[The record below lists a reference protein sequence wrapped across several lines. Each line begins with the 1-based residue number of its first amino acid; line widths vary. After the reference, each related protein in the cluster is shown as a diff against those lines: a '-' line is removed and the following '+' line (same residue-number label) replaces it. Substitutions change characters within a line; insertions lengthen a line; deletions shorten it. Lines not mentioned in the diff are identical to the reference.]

1 MKRKVLLTI
10 FIAIF
15 LFGCQ
20 AGTKPSSSSDKPVI
34 KIGYLPITHAAPLLL
49 DHHLHEG
56 EFAGYRLELVK
67 FSSWPDLIDALNAGR
82 IDGASVLMQLA
93 MQAKDIGVDLK
104 AVALGHRDGNV
115 IISANDIDEV
125 NDLKG
130 TTFAIPHTHSA
141 HHLLI
146 HELLKNEGLSYD
158 DVNLVEMPPPEMP
171 AALAEGRISGYAVAE
186 PFGAI
191 AVNLGVG
198 KVLAHSESFW
208 PDSYCCVLVLLNAF
222 ITENE
227 RLTQEFIKHYVAAG
241 KAANEKSDALYE
253 ALQNHMDVDKD
264 VLELSLEWITYDN
277 LKIEAE
283 EYAKLS
289 DRILQLGLM
298 ENPPAFDEFV
308 DLRFINEVTEENES

>member
-1 MKRKVLLTI
+1 MI
-10 FIAIF
+10 HAIF
-15 LFGCQ
+15 EKARREKRETESAAYHIHSHFLIRL
-20 AGTKPSSSSDKPVI
+20 PSRDETVFIKRQTGDKNRVFAD
-34 KIGYLPITHAAPLLL
+34 HARRAASL

-208 PDSYCCVLVLLNAF
+208 PDSYCCVLVLRNAF

-253 ALQNHMDVDKD
+253 ALQKTTWTSTKTSSNYH
-264 VLELSLEWITYDN
+264 WN
-277 LKIEAE
+277 
-283 EYAKLS
+283 
-289 DRILQLGLM
+289 GLRM
-298 ENPPAFDEFV
+298 
-308 DLRFINEVTEENES
+308 TT